1 MLILGCGLLPTMSHD
16 QGFKKVM
23 WISLRHGLI
32 QIADHDHEKS
42 FFILLLLL
50 FFSWHL

>member
-1 MLILGCGLLPTMSHD
+1 MLILGCGLLPTMSRDH
-16 QGFKKVM
+16 GFKKVM

-42 FFILLLLL
+42 LIIYYFFS
-50 FFSWHL
+50 FSWHS